1 MEFLTRNIMT
11 VGLTLETVNTLTRTG
26 RDRIFFGTV
35 TMVSLPLVK
44 SSIMGQ
50 MSSRPRKEGRILNN
64 LRKGGVDMMDRKE
77 NNGAVRILAEHIVGE
92 NGIGYTLGEDGL
104 YYPDLCLPEQTD
116 YGIGK
121 YGRMREMFL
130 KEYEQSLYREFL
142 LNGRLNEHLHDT
154 EECYRMM
161 ERMKKRQ
168 GVTEQLKAEDQIM
181 WVQKVNNVQQCAE
194 KIVLKEVIYV

>member
-1 MEFLTRNIMT
+1 
-11 VGLTLETVNTLTRTG
+11 
-26 RDRIFFGTV
+26 
-35 TMVSLPLVK
+35 
-44 SSIMGQ
+44 MGQ

-64 LRKGGVDMMDRKE
+64 LRKDGVDMMDSKE

-121 YGRMREMFL
+121 YGRMRETFL
-130 KEYEQSLYREFL
+130 KEYRQSLYRELL

-154 EECYRMM
+154 EEECYRMM
-161 ERMKKRQ
+161 DLLVERMKKRQ

-181 WVQKVNNVQQCAE
+181 WVQKVNNIQQVVE
-194 KIVLKEVIYV
+194 EVVLKNLVFV